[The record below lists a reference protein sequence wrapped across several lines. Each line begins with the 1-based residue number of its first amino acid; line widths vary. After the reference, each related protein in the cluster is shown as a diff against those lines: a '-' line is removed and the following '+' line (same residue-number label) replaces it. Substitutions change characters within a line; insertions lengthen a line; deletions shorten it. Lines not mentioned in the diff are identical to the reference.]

1 MEPVDERHSKAL
13 EVELISDPEEK
24 ARQEARNGLRQFDEV
39 IEQIN
44 YWLHPERP
52 FRLRISSI
60 LHLHRKAL
68 EGISHFAGV
77 FRPLGLG
84 AANTRHRHLIWSL
97 NVWNRCVTT
106 LTSIGLLRPHYTLGH
121 TLCGV

>member
-39 IEQIN
+39 IKQIN
-44 YWLHPERP
+44 YRLH
-52 FRLRISSI
+52 
-60 LHLHRKAL
+60 
-68 EGISHFAGV
+68 
-77 FRPLGLG
+77 
-84 AANTRHRHLIWSL
+84 
-97 NVWNRCVTT
+97 
-106 LTSIGLLRPHYTLGH
+106 RPHYTLGH